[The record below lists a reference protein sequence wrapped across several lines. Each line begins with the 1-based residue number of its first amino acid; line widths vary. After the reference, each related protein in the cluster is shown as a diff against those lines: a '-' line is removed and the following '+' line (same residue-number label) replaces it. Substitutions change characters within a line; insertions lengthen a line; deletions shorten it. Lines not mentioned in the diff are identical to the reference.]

1 MQSLSPLV
9 DCGVHYVDIMCQ
21 MSGARPVR
29 VHGIGARLA
38 DDVKVPNYGHLH
50 VEFDDGS
57 VGWYEA
63 GWGPMMSEVAFF
75 VTDVVGPK
83 GSVSIVAADQSGD
96 AAEGASKTAS
106 SDINS
111 RTKTSALRLRHA
123 APDANHTLV
132 RADET
137 FRMDDEPDHLAL
149 CRREQASLL
158 AAIRDDLDLT
168 DHMADHMADAVNSPR
183 IVLAADESIRSHQVV
198 TL

>member
-21 MSGARPVR
+21 MTDARPVR

-75 VTDVVGPK
+75 VKDVVGPK
-83 GSVSIVAADQSGD
+83 GSVSIVAAEQSSD

-106 SDINS
+106 SDIDS
-111 RTKTSALRLRHA
+111 HTKTSALRASPCGARLEQCA
-123 APDANHTLV
+123 CA
-132 RADET
+132 
-137 FRMDDEPDHLAL
+137 
-149 CRREQASLL
+149 RR
-158 AAIRDDLDLT
+158 RDVP
-168 DHMADHMADAVNSPR
+168 HGR
-183 IVLAADESIRSHQVV
+183 
-198 TL
+198 